1 MFSERDQIRIKSLVQ
16 KLVGNEGVQETGYR
30 LICNNILKCMQALS
44 IRDLNTYL
52 QTAIDDDIEF
62 ARLISAMTIHHT
74 SWFREVQ
81 HYHFLEEYL
90 IKHVRHF
97 QNKLLTINCAACSTG
112 EEAWSLALML
122 EHLKSIGL
130 KLEYRI
136 LATDIDPIS
145 VASAIR
151 CLYPI
156 DQINK
161 IPTKFHKFI
170 QIYTKSRRFTIK
182 PELRKRVRF
191 QVGNLLSKSPLSK
204 DPCHII
210 FCRNVFIY
218 MSAEQIKFVVNKIL
232 NGLEPEG
239 LLVIGIS
246 EHIKLE
252 GSGLHLLEHSICQKS
267 PPGYIQQSTN
277 TGYSLSKINAA
288 NQIQSMN
295 HGVSAILVG
304 ASTGGFDA
312 LTALF
317 RDIRNPSTFP
327 PVIVVQHISAEYRIS
342 LAQRLANMVGLTY
355 RKPSEYIQLKKGSLY
370 MAHADYHLR
379 VEGMEHHLVLRL
391 DHSPPEQGHRP
402 CINKLFS
409 SAAKVSNHNFV
420 AMLLTGMGSDG
431 ASGLLQLRQSG
442 SFTAVQDQF
451 SSVVFGMPREA
462 VNIQAACYM
471 GNIKSL
477 NQILKE
483 IQVYP
488 AKSGSKTHWAQ

>member
-1 MFSERDQIRIKSLVQ
+1 MFSERDQKRIKSLVQ

-30 LICNNILKCMQALS
+30 LICNNILKCMHSASQKDLS
-44 IRDLNTYL
+44 TYL

-90 IKHVRHF
+90 IRHVNRF
-97 QNKLLTINCAACSTG
+97 QSKLLTIHCAACSTG
-112 EEAWSLALML
+112 EEAWSLAMMI

-130 KLEYRI
+130 KIEYRV

-145 VASAIR
+145 VAAAIR
-151 CLYPI
+151 CLYPLE
-156 DQINK
+156 QINK

-210 FCRNVFIY
+210 FCRNVLIY
-218 MSAEQIKFVVNKIL
+218 MSPEQIKFVVNKIL
-232 NGLEPEG
+232 NGLESDG

-246 EHIKLE
+246 EHFKIE
-252 GSGLHLLEHSICQKS
+252 GSGLHLLEHSICQKT
-267 PPGYIQQSTN
+267 PPGFVDKSTN
-277 TGYSLSKINAA
+277 AGYTLSKINAST
-288 NQIQSMN
+288 QIQAMP

-317 RDIRNPSTFP
+317 KDIRRPSLFP

-342 LAQRLANMVGLTY
+342 LAQRLADVIGLTF
-355 RKPSEYIQLKKGSLY
+355 RKPSEYAQLKKGSLY
-370 MAHADYHLR
+370 MAHADYHLKL
-379 VEGMEHHLVLRL
+379 ESLEQHLVLRL
-391 DHSPPEQGHRP
+391 DHSPPEQGHKP
-402 CINKLFS
+402 CINKLFN
-409 SAAKVSNHNFV
+409 SAATISGHNFV

-483 IQVYP
+483 IQILP
-488 AKSGSKTHWAQ
+488 SKPQWPY